1 MKALEF
7 VVSDKNIF
15 ENCILKTFFDSVT
28 YLFNQSQPI
37 EQLWLGTTQGPFLL
51 SLVKI
56 QWAVSEEKMFK

>member
-56 QWAVSEEKMFK
+56 Q